1 MRVTPCVR
9 FALILAV
16 LFTRTVSLHPSG
28 MPAEEKQDETPAA
41 APAAAQAAPPLVSI
55 VKDTKNVRTQDFL
68 LLLDLDDITGCRDDY
83 LRSRNEWPEYF
94 DLLRILDPLIDYA
107 AARNGVPW
115 AAQDPV
121 VLDVH
126 DGVGEKSGVARVVT
140 GESRETIRLRAEHV
154 LKAFIPNG
162 TYWKRELVTFSKK
175 RPILGF
181 IKDLD
186 DTYLAVDRSD
196 FLNAQAAFFG
206 FRWQIDAPMRAF
218 NREFNRL
225 GAEYDKLNDNATDM
239 DAEFTWEQ
247 YEIAVTTVNSTNP
260 AAGLPFFASDFESR
274 NTKRQVLE
282 KAGKKMTKASRT
294 RLSSTHSS
302 YYM

>member
-16 LFTRTVSLHPSG
+16 LFTRTVSVHPSG
-28 MPAEEKQDETPAA
+28 MTEEAKDAEQPTATPAA
-41 APAAAQAAPPLVSI
+41 SPLVSI
-55 VKDTKNVRTQDFL
+55 VKDTKNIRTQDFL
-68 LLLDLDDITGCRDDY
+68 LHHDLDDITGCRDAY
-83 LRSRNEWPEYF
+83 LQAGTEWLEF
-94 DLLRILDPLIDYA
+94 FGLLRILDPLIDYA

-121 VLDVH
+121 VLAIH
-126 DGVGEKSGVARVVT
+126 DGVGGKSGVTRVVT
-140 GESRETIRLRAEHV
+140 GENRETIRLRAEHV
-154 LKAFIPNG
+154 LKAVIPTG
-162 TYWKRELVTFSKK
+162 TYWKQDLVTFPKT

-186 DTYLAVDRSD
+186 DTYLSVDRSD

-225 GAEYDKLNDNATDM
+225 GAE
-239 DAEFTWEQ
+239 
-247 YEIAVTTVNSTNP
+247 
-260 AAGLPFFASDFESR
+260 
-274 NTKRQVLE
+274 
-282 KAGKKMTKASRT
+282 
-294 RLSSTHSS
+294 
-302 YYM
+302 